1 MAARV
6 KLTIVEGPMKG
17 KEFLFEEHD
26 TFLFGRS
33 SDCHASLPKDKCV
46 SRFHFLLEANPP
58 ELRIRDL
65 GSLNGT
71 YVNEH
76 RCGARDPDESPEEGR
91 RYCFPQVDLRND
103 DRIQVGQTIIH
114 VELQGS
120 VFEAAQGGPEEK
132 EHRESSTFH
141 LVGKAGE
148 ASAAPS
154 DGDLEEALATAPVS
168 GEQVMIERP
177 QASSQIPPDL
187 EIAEYVIK
195 KELDKGPMGTTY
207 LAHADKG
214 ADKTAVK
221 VMTPRVPVTD
231 EMRAQFL
238 EEIEE
243 LTRLEH
249 PNIAAM
255 LTHGVQDDNFYFVMP
270 YAEKGSVR
278 DLLRR
283 NDGKTSLRR
292 TAGIMLQALKGL
304 EHAHK
309 LGIVHRNLKPSNI
322 LLDTDEDGKWCVHVT
337 EFGLA
342 RCFEKAGLSGMT
354 AIGANSSNYPYMPR
368 EQLIRFKKAA
378 PAGDVW
384 SMGAT
389 FYEMLTGEP
398 PLEFNEDRDPV
409 DVILRCEMVPIRER
423 DESIPEEVAQ
433 VIEHALQVNEDDRY
447 PTAHEFREALKR
459 ALTK

>member
-76 RCGARDPDESPEEGR
+76 RCGARDPGESPEEGR
-91 RYCFPQVDLRND
+91 RYCFPQVDLRSG
-103 DRIQVGQTIIH
+103 DRIQVGQTVIH
-114 VELQGS
+114 VVLEGS
-120 VFEAAQGGPEEK
+120 MFEANQGGPEEK

-148 ASAAPS
+148 AAAAPS
-154 DGDLEEALATAPVS
+154 DGGLEDILATAPVPD
-168 GEQVMIERP
+168 GQVIVKRSEVPSNVP
-177 QASSQIPPDL
+177 QDL
-187 EIAEYVIK
+187 DIAGYVIE
-195 KELDKGPMGTTY
+195 KELDKGPMGATY
-207 LAHADKG
+207 LARADKD
-214 ADKTAVK
+214 AAK
-221 VMTPRVPVTD
+221 VALKIMTPRVAVTD
-231 EMRAQFL
+231 EMRARFI
-238 EEIEE
+238 EEIEKPAA
-243 LTRLEH
+243 LEH
-249 PNIAAM
+249 PNIAAI
-255 LTHGVQDDNFYFVMP
+255 LAHGEQDDNFYFVTP

-309 LGIVHRNLKPSNI
+309 LGIVHRNIKPSNI
-322 LLDTDEDGKWCVHVT
+322 LLDTDEDGKWSVHVS

-342 RCFEKAGLSGMT
+342 RSFEKAGLSGMT

-368 EQLIRFKKAA
+368 EQLIRFKKAS
-378 PAGDVW
+378 PGGDVW

-389 FYEMLTGEP
+389 FYQMLTGMP
-398 PLEFNEDRDPV
+398 PLEFDEDRDPV

-423 DESIPEEVAQ
+423 DASIPNEVAR

-447 PTAHEFREALKR
+447 PAAHEFREALKR
-459 ALTK
+459 ALTP